1 MSTNTHEVHLDFTEE
16 YEHEPVPMQARRSLS
31 SIAAVWFGF
40 PMNLGNTVFGGVIV
54 YNLGTVAG
62 LSAILLGNLALF
74 GYVGAL
80 SFIAG
85 RTGRSFSLQA
95 AATFGDRGRIIAAA
109 FLATVV
115 LGWFSFQIGLTGTT
129 LRGALGWSAVAAAI
143 IGGVLYTA
151 VTIVGIR
158 ALSWLGMIAAPLFL
172 VLAVVALIFGASHG
186 SMSFG
191 DIVSYHGAGTT
202 LSFGAAVSIVIAGF
216 ADSGTMTAD
225 FTRWS
230 SSGRSAVAA
239 TFTAFPVANFL
250 AYAIGGLV
258 VAVGGS
264 KDPATDGGGFL
275 DLLTGHGVALTA
287 VAVVFVFIN
296 LGSVASHCLYNGAV
310 GWSGI
315 TKFRMRTVAIVLG
328 VVGLIVAATGVWSS
342 FLDWLNLLGIFVPP
356 IGAVLIM
363 DQLVLRRDSI
373 AALAYRPTAFAAW
386 ALGAAAATAS
396 HYLVTGS
403 IDSLVGIVAAAV
415 AYAVLEPARRY
426 AAARRTTAPAAVSSV
441 AA

>member
-1 MSTNTHEVHLDFTEE
+1 MSTATQEPHLDLAEE
-16 YEHEPVPMQARRSLS
+16 YEHEPVPAQARRSLT

-40 PMNLGNTVFGGVIV
+40 PMNLGNAVFGGVIV

-62 LSAILLGNLALF
+62 LSAILIGNIVLF
-74 GYVGAL
+74 AYVGAL
-80 SFIAG
+80 SYIAG
-85 RTGRSFSLQA
+85 RTGKSFSLQA
-95 AATFGDRGRIIAAA
+95 AATFGDRGRVIAAA

-129 LRGALGWSAVAAAI
+129 LHGALGWSAVLGAI
-143 IGGVLYTA
+143 IGGVLYTG

-158 ALSWLGMIAAPLFL
+158 ALSWLGMVAAPLFI
-172 VLAVVALIFGASHG
+172 VLAIVALFIG
-186 SMSFG
+186 SSDTGTSLRQVM
-191 DIVSYHGAGTT
+191 SYHGAGAA

-239 TFTAFPVANFL
+239 TFTAFPVANFI

-264 KDPATDGGGFL
+264 TDPANEGGGFL
-275 DLLTGHGVALTA
+275 NLLTGHGALLSAAA
-287 VAVVFVFIN
+287 VLFVFIN

-315 TKFRMRTVAIVLG
+315 TRLGMRPVAVALG
-328 VVGLIVAATGVWSS
+328 IVGLIVAATGVWAY

-356 IGAVLIM
+356 IGAVLII
-363 DQLVLRRDSI
+363 DQLLLRRGT
-373 AALAYRPTAFAAW
+373 ATELGYRPTAFAGW
-386 ALGAAAATAS
+386 IIGSAAAGAS
-396 HYLVTGS
+396 HYLMPGS
-403 IDSLVGIVAAAV
+403 IDALVGMVSAATGYV
-415 AYAVLEPARRY
+415 ILE
-426 AAARRTTAPAAVSSV
+426 AARQYAGKRLGSSTGRARTDIA
-441 AA
+441 

>member
-1 MSTNTHEVHLDFTEE
+1 MSTTAHEPHLDLAQE
-16 YEHEPVPMQARRSLS
+16 YEHEPVPRAARRSLT

-40 PMNLGNTVFGGVIV
+40 PMNLGNAVFGGVIV

-62 LSAILLGNLALF
+62 LSAILIGNVVLF
-74 GYVGAL
+74 AYVGAL
-80 SFIAG
+80 SFVAG
-85 RTGRSFSLQA
+85 RTGKSFSLQA
-95 AATFGDRGRIIAAA
+95 AATFGDRGRVIAAA

-129 LRGALGWSAVAAAI
+129 LQGALGWSAVLGAV

-158 ALSWLGMIAAPLFL
+158 ALSWLGMVAAPLFV
-172 VLAVVALIFGASHG
+172 VLAIVAITLGSSDSGASL
-186 SMSFG
+186 G
-191 DIVSYHGAGTT
+191 DVVSYHGAGTA

-230 SSGRSAVAA
+230 TSGRSAVAA
-239 TFTAFPVANFL
+239 TFTAFPVANVI
-250 AYAIGGLV
+250 AYAVGGLV

-264 KDPATDGGGFL
+264 KDPATEGGGFL
-275 DLLTGHGVALTA
+275 NLLTGHGVLLSA

-315 TKFRMRTVAIVLG
+315 TRAGMRPIAIGLG
-328 VVGLIVAATGVWSS
+328 VVGLVVAATGVWAY

-356 IGAVLIM
+356 IGAVLIV
-363 DQLVLRRDSI
+363 DQLVLRRVDAGLI
-373 AALAYRPTAFAAW
+373 AYRPTAFAGW
-386 ALGAAAATAS
+386 ILGAAAATAS
-396 HYLVTGS
+396 HYLMPGS
-403 IDSLVGIVAAAV
+403 VDALVGIIAAA
-415 AYAVLEPARRY
+415 AGY
-426 AAARRTTAPAAVSSV
+426 AALEAARQYAGQRGARTEAA
-441 AA
+441 